1 MYLPTSVADAT
12 TDRRT
17 VFEVIPFWED
27 GMDGGWFATV
37 STSIILLFGTFGN
50 VMTIVILRRLRSG
63 TSLRWSVRMSV
74 EALENMTAQIKT
86 ESSQVVYF
94 RNPSGGT

>member
-1 MYLPTSVADAT
+1 
-12 TDRRT
+12 
-17 VFEVIPFWED
+17 
-27 GMDGGWFATV
+27 MDGGWFATV

-74 EALENMTAQIKT
+74 EALENMTVQIKT
-86 ESSQVVYF
+86 ESSGLFQKPQWGYMKEH
-94 RNPSGGT
+94 